1 MGHTRGTL
9 RRRAT
14 ASLAIAILAATAAC
28 DAGGD
33 GDDRGARDGARL
45 RVVVDTDMGFDD
57 VTALLYL
64 LRRDDVDVAAV
75 TVAGDGLARCEA
87 GVANALGLLALA
99 GEPDVPV
106 ACGPEAPL
114 AGSNAFP
121 DEWRDAT
128 DELAG
133 VDLPEAGGEPT
144 GTAVEVLR
152 ETLDGRTALLTLGP
166 FTNVAEALRE
176 EPALADRVGRVVSM
190 AGAVHVPGNA
200 PQGLAEYNVWIDPV
214 AADEVLRAL
223 PVVWVPLD
231 ATDAVPVT
239 PYFVEA
245 LGAHPTTPEARAV
258 HGIML
263 GNEQIAAGGSFLW
276 DPLAAILLVEPDL
289 ADYRSER
296 LHVTASQDAGAG
308 WMEVWPDGVP
318 ARVAVDVADPLAVE
332 RELLST
338 LSGERVDDV
347 RPAPGVVVAF
357 DGEACRVDGAFAAG
371 RSDVAFGNDADAP
384 AALAVVQLEP
394 GTAFRAFADELG
406 PPGSTLR
413 GQPASLVAVV
423 GYVEAGAGG
432 DAMWPVETPAGP
444 LAVACLRAPA
454 DDPQGAPRVWLA
466 RGLWRPG

>member
-1 MGHTRGTL
+1 MRPSRGTL
-9 RRRAT
+9 RRRAAAT
-14 ASLAIAILAATAAC
+14 LAIAIVAAAGAC

-33 GDDRGARDGARL
+33 GRERGAEDRARL

-75 TVAGDGLARCEA
+75 TVAGDGLARCDA

-106 ACGPEAPL
+106 ACGRETPL
-114 AGSNAFP
+114 VGSNAFP

-133 VDLPEAGGEPT
+133 VDLPEAGEEPT
-144 GTAVEVLR
+144 GTAVELLR

-166 FTNVAEALRE
+166 FTNVAGALRE
-176 EPALADRVGRVVSM
+176 EPDLVDRVDRVVSM
-190 AGAVHVPGNA
+190 AGAVRVRGNA

-231 ATDAVPVT
+231 ATNAVPVT
-239 PYFVEA
+239 PYLVDA
-245 LGAHPTTPEARAV
+245 LATHLGTPEARAV
-258 HGIML
+258 HGIMAA
-263 GNEQIAAGGSFLW
+263 NEQIAAGGSFLW
-276 DPLAAILLVEPDL
+276 DPLAAILLVVPDL
-289 ADYRSER
+289 AGFRTER

-318 ARVAVDVADPLAVE
+318 ARVAVEVPDPLAVE

-347 RPAPGVVVAF
+347 RPTPGVVVTF
-357 DGEACRVDGAFAAG
+357 DGAACRVEGSFAAG
-371 RSDVAFGNDADAP
+371 RTDVAFRNAGDTP
-384 AALAVVQLEP
+384 AAMAVVQLEP

-413 GQPASLVAVV
+413 GQPASLVAVA
-423 GYVEAGAGG
+423 GYVEAGAGR
-432 DAMWPVETPAGP
+432 DAMWPVEAPTGP
-444 LAVACLRAPA
+444 LAVACLRAPG
-454 DDPQGAPRVWLA
+454 DDPQGAPTVWLA
-466 RGLWRPG
+466 RGLWRPE

>member
-1 MGHTRGTL
+1 MGRARAALG
-9 RRRAT
+9 RRVVT
-14 ASLAIAILAATAAC
+14 GIAIAIVAAAGAC

-33 GDDRGARDGARL
+33 GRDRGTEDGARL

-75 TVAGDGLARCEA
+75 TVAGDGLARCDA

-114 AGSNAFP
+114 VGSNAFP
-121 DEWRDAT
+121 DGWRDAT
-128 DELAG
+128 EELAG
-133 VDLPEAGGEPT
+133 VDLPETGGEPT
-144 GTAVEVLR
+144 GTAVELLR

-166 FTNVAEALRE
+166 FTNVAEAIRE
-176 EPALADRVGRVVSM
+176 EPALADRVDRVVSM

-296 LHVTASQDAGAG
+296 LHITASQDAGAG
-308 WMEVWPDGVP
+308 WMEVWPDGVQ
-318 ARVAVDVADPLAVE
+318 ARIAATVPEPLAVE
-332 RELLST
+332 RELIST
-338 LSGERVDDV
+338 LSGEPVDDV
-347 RPAPGVVVAF
+347 RPTPDAVVTF
-357 DGEACRVDGAFAAG
+357 DGAACRVDGGFAAG
-371 RSDVAFGNDADAP
+371 RSDVVFRNDADGP
-384 AALAVVQLEP
+384 AVLVVIQLEA
-394 GTAFRAFADELG
+394 GTTFRAFADEIG
-406 PPGSTLR
+406 PPGSTVR
-413 GQPASLVAVV
+413 GQPASIVAV
-423 GYVEAGAGG
+423 GGTVEAPAGG
-432 DAMWPVETPAGP
+432 DVMWPVETPAGP
-444 LAVACLRAPA
+444 LAVACLQAPD